1 MRATERLS
9 PRDRQRL
16 RAVISGRSRGVK
28 SAPAMY
34 RTAEAL
40 YQGYYDRHG
49 VLVRDRRSWMVSR
62 FVEQLLRGE
71 PVTRAQWDRYGAAG
85 GRPEFLFETVN
96 KLAASHRAPPP
107 VWWPKRHHSTRSG

>member
-1 MRATERLS
+1 
-9 PRDRQRL
+9 
-16 RAVISGRSRGVK
+16 
-28 SAPAMY
+28 MY

-85 GRPEFLFETVN
+85 GRPEFLFETVK
-96 KLAASHRAPPP
+96 KLAASHRAPPAGVLHDGANVALGRP
-107 VWWPKRHHSTRSG
+107 VARHGAQVGIGAAIE

>member
-1 MRATERLS
+1 
-9 PRDRQRL
+9 
-16 RAVISGRSRGVK
+16 
-28 SAPAMY
+28 MY

-71 PVTRAQWDRYGAAG
+71 PMTRAQWDRYGAAG

-107 VWWPKRHHSTRSG
+107 VWWRRPQPSELVAALRLLPGMLSQYIEGNGLLAVAVPSSSCV

>member
-1 MRATERLS
+1 
-9 PRDRQRL
+9 
-16 RAVISGRSRGVK
+16 
-28 SAPAMY
+28 MY
-34 RTAEAL
+34 RTAEVL

-96 KLAASHRAPPP
+96 KLAASSCVKVLQATSFNAFKLKPPSAPNLA
-107 VWWPKRHHSTRSG
+107 RHSSKSATRRRYA